1 MFLMNYLVKPPPA
14 IKQLTQKWLTWD
26 MPADGQKIYLTFDDG
41 PVPEVTP
48 EVLRILAQYDAK
60 ATFFCVGEN
69 VKKNPQIMAGITAAG
84 HAIGNHTFN
93 HLRAWRTPAGDYLR
107 NVDDC
112 RDVIASRLFRPPYGQ
127 LTPWLI
133 HELSPYFKIILWSV
147 LTGDFDQNLSP
158 RKCADRAIM
167 YTKPGSIVV
176 FHDSLKASGNMLY
189 ALPVFL
195 EHFTARGA
203 QFVALQQP

>member
-1 MFLMNYLVKPPPA
+1 MNYLVKPPPV

-48 EVLRILAQYDAK
+48 EVLRILAQYDAR
-60 ATFFCVGEN
+60 ATFFCVGDN
-69 VKKNPQIMAGITAAG
+69 VKKNPQLMARVTAAG

-93 HLRAWRTPAGDYLR
+93 HLRAWGTPAGDYLR

-112 RDVIASRLFRPPYGQ
+112 RDMIDSRLFRPPYGQ

-147 LTGDFDQNLSP
+147 LTGDFDQNISP
-158 RKCADRAIM
+158 QKCADRAVR

-176 FHDSLKASGNMLY
+176 FHDSIKASGNMLY
-189 ALPVFL
+189 ALPVLL

-203 QFVALQQP
+203 QFVALAQP